1 MNDRQSCEST
11 EEHDSDPR
19 VSVVV
24 PVYNDY
30 HGLSVTIKSLLDQS
44 ASDYEI
50 IIADNNSADKT
61 RQLADSF
68 SNRNNIKHVI
78 ADEKQSSYFARNK
91 GIDAASADIIGFV
104 DADMWVEYDYID
116 SVASFMNHND
126 AYYMGCNVSI
136 SGQNGVVGRYS
147 AAKNFRIENQ
157 INKFGFAPTC
167 CLVAHSDLFEKVG
180 RFSSSLISGG
190 DLEFGNRVADN
201 GFTLYYSQRTTIH
214 HPAGNRLTEHIKR
227 EIKYTYGIQQLQDE
241 YPERYP
247 SESVIEEIKQYLP
260 VNPSV
265 FVSRL
270 RFTPN
275 STYELILWFI
285 VESLIKIIS
294 NYGKIK
300 YYTENS

>member
-50 IIADNNSADKT
+50 IIADNNSTDKT

-116 SVASFMNHND
+116 SVASFMNNND
-126 AYYMGCNVSI
+126 AYYMGCKVDIN
-136 SGQNGVVGRYS
+136 NHEGVIGRYS
-147 AAKNFRIENQ
+147 AAREFPVENQ
-157 INKFGFAPTC
+157 VNNFCFAPTC
-167 CLVAHSDLFEKVG
+167 CLVVRDELFEAVG
-180 RFSSSLISGG
+180 TFDSSLVSGG
-190 DLEFGNRVADN
+190 DFEFGNRVADS
-201 GFTLYYSQRTTIH
+201 GFNLYYNQRTSVH
-214 HPAGNRLTEHIKR
+214 HPARNNLIEHIEKR
-227 EIKYTYGIQQLQDE
+227 VKYTYGVQQIQDE

-247 SESVIEEIKQYLP
+247 PESTIEEIKEYLP
-260 VNPSV
+260 VNPNI
-265 FVSRL
+265 FIHRL
-270 RFTPN
+270 NRVPD
-275 STYELILWFI
+275 STYELVLWFTLENI
-285 VESLIKIIS
+285 IKISS
-294 NYGKIK
+294 NYGKFK
-300 YYTENS
+300 YYIEKL